1 MAEIT
6 KQEME
11 ELLRNQAREF
21 AGLLKGNNFS
31 GAAAAKPSGG
41 GGGSDIFP
49 GLKGA
54 GDLAGGAVKILGSA
68 AGEAA
73 TAVGQLAT
81 GSYGARDAL
90 GSFTRVV
97 SEAAPGLGGAMNKIG
112 GAVLD
117 ANDRMRESAKVG
129 VDFAGDLGKA
139 NKAVVDS
146 GASQQQFADEMR
158 KNSTSYS
165 GAGINMNK
173 AIENVLGFSRDLQET
188 PAIEQ
193 MKKAGTTQQE
203 VAELAMI
210 SMKDRRGLDL
220 NDKESRQQM
229 LENTIALSGE
239 MNEIARLTGVSRQDQ
254 MAKLAKD
261 QQNVV
266 VQAELMGMDKDATDR
281 YKKLNLTLGPL
292 GDSVSKL
299 ADEIF
304 TGGIRTKE
312 GSDRMAALGPAGKAF
327 EAAVLAQKNA
337 TTQAGKDAAA
347 AALEKA
353 KADIAAYQQTEQYRS
368 QVKLDKSSVGDEA
381 RKMMSENKELA
392 GRMTANA
399 TAAGAAKEAGE
410 KAPDAA
416 TIQKA
421 RVDQVK
427 QDTARVGPD
436 GKPLAGAAIS
446 SAVNQFDQRLFQE
459 SKKAADL
466 FRELNTELGTLVRDN
481 KTLQQG
487 LNPRVK
493 AGGQMERRENT
504 SDGTI
509 LGAADDLVRKDFRNL
524 TEPTGGQAAPG
535 VDSSRRNRGTPQSTP
550 QATPATEEA
559 QPVNSARRRRADAR
573 AEGGPVEP
581 ATPYWVGEDGPE
593 LVTFDTKSTV
603 VPTDKIPTAGK
614 SPTDA
619 MPKMPDLGSM
629 FNDMMPDFSSLKGK
643 LPDISKMFGD
653 MMPDTELLKK
663 ALPDFDS
670 MFGDM
675 SASIADGSTAALD
688 SVKLDAMTKVEA
700 AKSDTTFDEFGS
712 EVAKKPTAE
721 EPVEVAAQPVA
732 EGATLSDLK
741 EQLIQLNTAVTQL
754 IAHSAQT
761 AENSGAAVK
770 ATKDLSG
777 NLYT

>member
-1 MAEIT
+1 MADPIT

-11 ELLRNQAREF
+11 ELLRNQANTF
-21 AGLLKGNNFS
+21 AGLLKGSNYS
-31 GAAAAKPSGG
+31 GATKSSGG
-41 GGGSDIFP
+41 GGGGGALP
-49 GLKGA
+49 GLSTIK
-54 GDLAGGAVKILGSA
+54 DLASGGLDILGKTAS
-68 AGEAA
+68 EAA
-73 TAVGQLAT
+73 TAVGMLGT
-81 GSYGARDAL
+81 GSYRAQDAL
-90 GSFTRVV
+90 KSFTEVV
-97 SEAAPGLGGAMNKIG
+97 SSAAPGLGGVMNKMG

-117 ANDRMRESAKVG
+117 ANDRMRETAKVG

-158 KNSTSYS
+158 KNASQYS
-165 GAGINMNK
+165 GAGVTMNK

-188 PAIEQ
+188 PAIEM

-203 VAELAMI
+203 VAELAMVQ
-210 SMKDRRGLDL
+210 MKDRRGIDL
-220 NDKESRQQM
+220 NDKEARQQM
-229 LENTIALSGE
+229 LESTIALSGE
-239 MNEIARLTGVSRQDQ
+239 MNETARLTGMSRQEQ

-261 QQNVV
+261 KENVV
-266 VQAELMGMDKDATDR
+266 VQAELMGMDKDATNR
-281 YKKLNLTLGPL
+281 YGDLKGKLLPL
-292 GDSVSKL
+292 GESVGKL

-312 GSDRMAALGPAGKAF
+312 GADRMAALGPAGKAF
-327 EAAVLAQKNA
+327 ETAVLAQKNA
-337 TTQAGKDAAA
+337 TTQAQKDAAA
-347 AALEKA
+347 AAMTKA

-368 QVKLDKSSVGDEA
+368 QVKFDKSSVGDEA
-381 RKMMSENKELA
+381 RNMMAQNKELA

-399 TAAGAAKEAGE
+399 TAQSAAEKEG
-410 KAPDAA
+410 KPAPTAA
-416 TIQKA
+416 EIQKA

-436 GKPLAGAAIS
+436 GKPLAGAGIS

-466 FRELNTELGTLVRDN
+466 FSELNTQLGKTVN
-481 KTLQQG
+481 NNETLQKG
-487 LNPRVK
+487 LNPRVM

-504 SDGTI
+504 KDGTFV
-509 LGAADDLVRKDFRNL
+509 GAAENKIKEGFDAASGKSRPPSTINPGERP
-524 TEPTGGQAAPG
+524 PTTASPTPASTTPTPAVVNPGERPPAQRRAKGGDVEPG
-535 VDSSRRNRGTPQSTP
+535 V
-550 QATPATEEA
+550 
-559 QPVNSARRRRADAR
+559 
-573 AEGGPVEP
+573 
-581 ATPYWVGEDGPE
+581 PYWVGEDGPE
-593 LVTFDTKSTV
+593 LVKFETKSTV
-603 VPTDKIPTAGK
+603 VPTDKVPTAGK
-614 SPTDA
+614 DSESA

-643 LPDISKMFGD
+643 MPDISKMFGD
-653 MMPDTELLKK
+653 MVPDTELLKK
-663 ALPDFDS
+663 SLPDFDS
-670 MFGDM
+670 MFSDM
-675 SASIADGSTAALD
+675 SASITDSSTSALD
-688 SVKLDAMTKVEA
+688 SVKLDAITKVEA

-712 EVAKKPTAE
+712 EVAKKPAAE
-721 EPVEVAAQPVA
+721 EPAEVAAQPTI

-741 EQLIQLNTAVTQL
+741 EQLIQLNTNVTQL